1 MQIPGNFQNIKQMM
15 SIIKAS
21 QNPQAMLNQMIN
33 SNPQMKQVMEFIN
46 KSGGDPK
53 KAFYTLAQQNG
64 VDPQQIL
71 NMLQ

>member
-1 MQIPGNFQNIKQMM
+1 M

>member
-21 QNPQAMLNQMIN
+21 QNPQAMLNQMVN

-53 KAFYTLAQQNG
+53 KAFYTLAEQNG